1 MTKVLIVVS
10 GGCVIEVLSTETID
24 VLILDQDEHPDE
36 VTEATLEKLSGE
48 FEQQTLTDAVK

>member
-24 VLILDQDEHPDE
+24 VLILDHDEHPDE
-36 VTEATLEKLSGE
+36 TTEATLEKFAGE
-48 FEQQTLTDAVK
+48 FEPQTFTDAVK